1 VKSLSGRVAV
11 VTGAGSGIGRAL
23 AQQLANR
30 GCILALADINPENL
44 EQTRTLVSDSAGECS
59 YHVLDVANAS
69 AFQTFAEN
77 VRRAHGA
84 VHVVINNAGVALV
97 DTIENMSYEDFH
109 WVMNVNFW
117 GVVHGCKFFLP
128 YLRESDEAHIV
139 NISSVFGLMSLPKQ
153 SAYNASKFAVKGFT
167 ECLKM
172 ELAGS
177 PINVTCVHPGG
188 IKTSIVENARVRT
201 ESLEITRDEL
211 LARFDEAAITTPERA
226 ATLII
231 RSIENNRRRLLIGRD
246 ARLIDFIV
254 RVFAGSYEKIL
265 RLEKDILGRASHS
278 TRSD

>member
-1 VKSLSGRVAV
+1 MAV

-30 GCILALADINPENL
+30 GCILALADINLENL
-44 EQTRTLVSDSAGECS
+44 EQTRTLLSDCAGECS
-59 YHVLDVANAS
+59 CHVLDVADAS

-77 VRRAHGA
+77 VRQMHGA

-128 YLRESDEAHIV
+128 YLRESDEGHIV

-167 ECLKM
+167 ESLKM

-177 PINVTCVHPGG
+177 PIGVTCVHPGG
-188 IKTSIVENARVRT
+188 IRTSIVENARVRT

-211 LARFDEAAITTPERA
+211 LARFDDAAITTPERA

-254 RVFAGSYEKIL
+254 RIFAGSYEKIL
-265 RLEKDILGRASHS
+265 RLEKNILGRGSRS
-278 TRSD
+278 PRSD